1 LENRVAPV
9 MDSVISV
16 SGENPFASESPTP
29 VGIFSPQANLTAS
42 GETPNPGAAPGGSNA
57 SVGDTS
63 TMTEPTSPSQHIG
76 PSRSD
81 RTNRRQVSKPYQ
93 RPTPAALKTRPIR
106 HEGNLDRLQQRCKRQ
121 GADEGG
127 IELLGKVFADEVS
140 REALKGSLTDAEAH
154 TKELG
159 VETGRMHVVF
169 LETINAEEG
178 GVPHYV
184 CRLCH
189 AKKTWKHKDVLQ
201 HMRRGRFGL
210 SEVCEQW
217 YVFGRWLTL
226 VSIDMS
232 NGDVSGKKFYTK
244 AE

>member
-1 LENRVAPV
+1 

-16 SGENPFASESPTP
+16 SGENRFASEFPTP

-76 PSRSD
+76 PSCSD
-81 RTNRRQVSKPYQ
+81 KTNRRQVSKPYQ
-93 RPTPAALKTRPIR
+93 RPTI
-106 HEGNLDRLQQRCKRQ
+106 N
-121 GADEGG
+121 
-127 IELLGKVFADEVS
+127 
-140 REALKGSLTDAEAH
+140 
-154 TKELG
+154 
-159 VETGRMHVVF
+159 VVF
-169 LETINAEEG
+169 LETINA
-178 GVPHYV
+178 VPHYV

-189 AKKTWKHKDVLQ
+189 AKKTWKHKDVLR
-201 HMRRGRFGL
+201 HMKRDNFGL

-232 NGDVSGKKFYTK
+232 NGDVSGNFFYTK
-244 AE
+244 AG